1 MKRRRNPRVSLRPA
15 PRLSARA
22 RRGLAAGTKV
32 EMEHTR
38 SPAAAKLIASHH
50 LAEHARYYRELV
62 KMERRLSRRN
72 PKLGNT
78 GWEFIARVDLQE
90 LQEALGA
97 ATGRTPP
104 IDVVADAADA
114 AFRYALIE
122 VTNRA
127 NRIPPMSARPALR
140 HQVTQSLITMV
151 KSGKMQLPV

>member
-1 MKRRRNPRVSLRPA
+1 MKRRLNPRVSLLPA

-22 RRGLAAGTKV
+22 RRGLAAGIRE

-50 LAEHARYYRELV
+50 LAKHARYYRELV

-90 LQEALGA
+90 LSEALEREM
-97 ATGRTPP
+97 GRAP
-104 IDVVADAADA
+104 DMDAMADVADR
-114 AFRYALIE
+114 AFRMAVIHA
-122 VTNRA
+122 A
-127 NRIPPMSARPALR
+127 NERIVPVKNYPALR
-140 HQVTQSLITMV
+140 HQVMQMLIAGV
-151 KSGKMQLPV
+151 KSGKMRLPG